1 MTTSKIFKPGELLTA
16 ADVNE
21 YLVNDP
27 EEIDSKVSAL
37 EAQISDFIAQITN
50 LEAQLADVDAGAELH
65 MAFLID
71 ETTYDH
77 STFTNHDVNK
87 TGYQQLFAARFPS
100 NIEILYVIHQNT
112 GLRTEESWD
121 DPKVKVEGNTVY
133 GHCYHRSSGN
143 KVIKTLVIFK
153 TKESSN

>member
-1 MTTSKIFKPGELLTA
+1 MTTSKTFKPGELLTA

-27 EEIDSKVSAL
+27 AEIDSKVNAL
-37 EAQISDFIAQITN
+37 EAQISDFIAQITS
-50 LEAQLADVDAGAELH
+50 LEAQLADVDAAAELH

-77 STFTNHDVNK
+77 SAFQYHDVNK
-87 TGYQQLFAARFPS
+87 TGKDSLFAARFPS
-100 NIEILYVIHQNT
+100 NIEILYVIQQNT
-112 GLRTEESWD
+112 GSDTARSWD

-133 GHCYHRSSGN
+133 GHCYHHYDGN

-153 TKESSN
+153 TKESS